1 MAMDAYATTT
11 IRGKGGIKTIVK
23 KLGSSGALDP
33 LDQFGTIGWKLIAGC
48 AILNEAWLIRIE
60 SVATLEDG
68 AVKHY
73 NDYT

>member
-1 MAMDAYATTT
+1 M
-11 IRGKGGIKTIVK
+11 

-33 LDQFGTIGWKLIAGC
+33 LDQFGTIGWKAIAGC
-48 AILNEAWLIRIE
+48 AILNEAWLIRME